1 MGTGLSVRENRSVEG
16 EAEIVCNVFVAA
28 LPRRD
33 SAFARATEEY
43 VVPIR
48 RAQKL
53 RIAQQPYSSANTQH
67 RARNSKKG
75 KYDVNSTAT
84 MGTMSANATTSFV
97 VN

>member
-1 MGTGLSVRENRSVEG
+1 MLYQSAERKSFESRS
-16 EAEIVCNVFVAA
+16 
-28 LPRRD
+28 R
-33 SAFARATEEY
+33 
-43 VVPIR
+43 
-48 RAQKL
+48 
-53 RIAQQPYSSANTQH
+53 PYSSANTQH